1 MKRAAAKIVLVVT
14 ALIGLGGCAGQVNDA
29 EPIVYSD
36 EWFRCESRFQCVV
49 VYDAYCR
56 SVAVNRRSAIVY
68 QDWALQQVELAGER
82 RLCPRTDEISPIAA
96 CLKSRCTYPIPL
108 GRSQ

>member
-1 MKRAAAKIVLVVT
+1 MSRIAVIIVLVA
-14 ALIGLGGCAGQVNDA
+14 ALSGCASQGNDA
-29 EPIVYSD
+29 EPIVYTD
-36 EWFRCESRFQCVV
+36 EWFRCQSRFQCIVV
-49 VYDAYCR
+49 DDAYCR

-96 CLKSRCTYPIPL
+96 CLNSRCTYPIPL
-108 GRSQ
+108 GRGR